1 MTRECGRVQI
11 FLPESPR
18 WLMLAGKTEQ
28 AKAAIKW
35 ARGKGAKDP
44 NILEAEFEEIEMLT
58 TDLGMEKGL
67 PE

>member
-1 MTRECGRVQI
+1 
-11 FLPESPR
+11 
-18 WLMLAGKTEQ
+18 MLAGKTEQ